1 MQLCIQLFGTKNHD
15 HEDFAYQNTTFTIK
29 LKQTKVNY
37 MFFGSNLCFENTM
50 AM

>member
-1 MQLCIQLFGTKNHD
+1 LFGTKNHD